1 MFRCGASPVRRPRRM
16 RCCIPCIT
24 TELGPVQQWQQ
35 SGYSIRCVDGQLPW
49 CLPSLQLEYIDG
61 EIWANIWQT
70 ECIARICPDSGKVKG
85 WVLMHGLRSNLAKR
99 GLTNRGIDVLNG
111 EHGQSPWAGA
121 GRGGGGGGMPKYAL
135 KAAPPCPCW
144 KQ

>member
-1 MFRCGASPVRRPRRM
+1 
-16 RCCIPCIT
+16 
-24 TELGPVQQWQQ
+24 
-35 SGYSIRCVDGQLPW
+35 
-49 CLPSLQLEYIDG
+49 LEYIDG

-111 EHGQSPWAGA
+111 EHGQASDK
-121 GRGGGGGGMPKYAL
+121 GGGCRSLQLNSYRLPPPVFGGISE
-135 KAAPPCPCW
+135 
-144 KQ
+144 